1 MPCLSKPRSSSV
13 STHVKISAGRRGKL
27 PSIPQLQKCGANAP
41 YKVPRW
47 HQNQSREHST
57 PPTHVA
63 EVVTCS
69 RVPFRGWKAA
79 RDPGQGVANMW
90 HTHNSSFHPPF
101 FLSLQIRFEVLRGR
115 DCLLLDVHSV
125 IRTTNLSASLDLAA
139 ANVSQLIN
147 DGEYLERLDA
157 K

>member
-1 MPCLSKPRSSSV
+1 
-13 STHVKISAGRRGKL
+13 
-27 PSIPQLQKCGANAP
+27 
-41 YKVPRW
+41 
-47 HQNQSREHST
+47 
-57 PPTHVA
+57 
-63 EVVTCS
+63 
-69 RVPFRGWKAA
+69 
-79 RDPGQGVANMW
+79 MW

-101 FLSLQIRFEVLRGR
+101 FLSLQIRFEVLWGR